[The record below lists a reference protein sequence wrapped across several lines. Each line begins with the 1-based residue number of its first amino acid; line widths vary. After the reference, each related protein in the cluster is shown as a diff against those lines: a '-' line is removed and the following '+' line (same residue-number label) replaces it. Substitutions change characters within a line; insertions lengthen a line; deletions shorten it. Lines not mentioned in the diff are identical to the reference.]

1 MATVAHPQPQPRVIA
16 PARSAPRV
24 GSTRKDLRAMTADGA
39 IFSVMV
45 GIGETYLPAFV
56 LAAGMGELAAGL
68 VATLPMVAGAV
79 LQLISPA
86 AVRRLGSYRR
96 WVVLCA
102 ACQATAFLPLALA
115 AWTGHIAGW
124 LVFLMAAIYWGTGL
138 AAGPAWN
145 SWAATLVPGT
155 MRAGY
160 FARRTRFS
168 QLGVLVGF
176 LAGGLTL
183 QAFASTQTAV
193 TAFAALFLTA
203 SVCRFCSAG
212 LLASQ
217 SEPRP
222 PDSKHRRVPL
232 GELLAARRSDGAL
245 LMYFFA
251 VQTAAQI
258 AGPFFTPF
266 MLKHIRFSYYEYVA
280 LIATAYA
287 TKVLALP
294 ALGRLARRFGTRRLL
309 WLGGL
314 AIVPVSALWLV
325 SNAFGYLVLV
335 QVASGLAWAAYE
347 LAMFLL
353 FFEAIRDEERTSVLT
368 TYNLGNAAATAIG
381 SLLGGGILRLVGEA
395 PATYLLIFGLSSAAR
410 LAAMILLVRVPGTAA
425 AVMPVGMRILGLR
438 PSVGSIDRPIL
449 AGEGMSSPNSGR
461 DA

>member
-16 PARSAPRV
+16 PARSAARV
-24 GSTRKDLRAMTADGA
+24 GCTRKDLRAMTADGA

-68 VATLPMVAGAV
+68 VATLPMVAGAL

-102 ACQATAFLPLALA
+102 GCQATAFLPLAWA
-115 AWTGHIAGW
+115 AWTGQIAGW
-124 LVFLMAAIYWGTGL
+124 LVFSMAAIYWGTGL

-145 SWAATLVPGT
+145 SWAATLVPGA

-160 FARRTRFS
+160 FALRTRFS

-176 LAGGLTL
+176 LTGGLTL

-203 SVCRFCSAG
+203 SICRFCSAG

-222 PDSKHRRVPL
+222 PDSKHRRVPP

-245 LMYFFA
+245 LIYFFA

-280 LIATAYA
+280 LIGTAYA
-287 TKVLALP
+287 TKALALP
-294 ALGRLARRFGTRRLL
+294 ALGQLARRFGTRRLL

-335 QVASGLAWAAYE
+335 QIASGLAWAAYE

-395 PATYLLIFGLSSAAR
+395 PATYLLIFGLSSVAR
-410 LAAMILLVRVPGTAA
+410 LVAMALLVRVPGTAS
-425 AVMPVGMRILGLR
+425 AVMPVGLRIVGLR

-449 AGEGMSSPNSGR
+449 AGDGYERASE
-461 DA
+461 